1 MIIPTTAFNK
11 IATLK
16 QPIRIIQG
24 GTSAGKTF
32 SILLYLIY
40 FGLKKDMLISI
51 VAESIPVLKRGAY
64 KDFQDILISLNLL
77 QKIITKQIEQSK
89 LVNQHLNSLVLMIQL
104 NYVVHVVMFYL

>member
-1 MIIPTTAFNK
+1 MIPTTAFNK

-40 FGLKKDMLISI
+40 FGLK
-51 VAESIPVLKRGAY
+51 
-64 KDFQDILISLNLL
+64 DIC
-77 QKIITKQIEQSK
+77 
-89 LVNQHLNSLVLMIQL
+89 
-104 NYVVHVVMFYL
+104 

>member
-1 MIIPTTAFNK
+1 MNYLLMIIPTTAFNK

-40 FGLKKDMLISI
+40 LD
-51 VAESIPVLKRGAY
+51 
-64 KDFQDILISLNLL
+64 
-77 QKIITKQIEQSK
+77 
-89 LVNQHLNSLVLMIQL
+89 
-104 NYVVHVVMFYL
+104 

>member
-1 MIIPTTAFNK
+1 MIIPTAFNK

-40 FGLKKDMLISI
+40 FGLKDMLISI
-51 VAESIPVLKRGAY
+51 VAESIQY
-64 KDFQDILISLNLL
+64 
-77 QKIITKQIEQSK
+77 
-89 LVNQHLNSLVLMIQL
+89 
-104 NYVVHVVMFYL
+104 

>member
-11 IATLK
+11 IIK

-51 VAESIPVLKRGAY
+51 VAESIQY
-64 KDFQDILISLNLL
+64 
-77 QKIITKQIEQSK
+77 
-89 LVNQHLNSLVLMIQL
+89 
-104 NYVVHVVMFYL
+104 

>member
-1 MIIPTTAFNK
+1 MDFVEIKPAQLPATNNDIEDEYLLMIIPTTAFNK

-64 KDFQDILISLNLL
+64 KDF
-77 QKIITKQIEQSK
+77 KI
-89 LVNQHLNSLVLMIQL
+89 
-104 NYVVHVVMFYL
+104 F

>member
-1 MIIPTTAFNK
+1 MNYLLMIIPTTAFNK

-40 FGLKKDMLISI
+40 FGLKK
-51 VAESIPVLKRGAY
+51 
-64 KDFQDILISLNLL
+64 ILINCG
-77 QKIITKQIEQSK
+77 
-89 LVNQHLNSLVLMIQL
+89 
-104 NYVVHVVMFYL
+104 